1 MVLWGKVSSGVYVN
15 IVVSVHGWLGDIGGL
30 VVSWIDN
37 ILMRVMWA
45 SIWDVLVRVS
55 VLEW

>member
-1 MVLWGKVSSGVYVN
+1 MVLWGKVSSSVDVN
-15 IVVSVHGWLGDIGGL
+15 IVVSVHCWLGDIGGL

-37 ILMRVMWA
+37 MLMRVMWA